1 MQLQPTCR
9 SERAG
14 LPTER
19 GSVLVIV
26 MLIAFGLIG
35 IALYFANSMS
45 LELRASDNRASNLSA
60 DQAVEGAARYVG
72 YILTQYATN
81 GAVPDLT
88 QYQAEAVPVGNATAP
103 EENAHFWIIGRDPSL
118 TPSAT
123 QPYFS
128 LIDEG
133 SKLNLNQA
141 NTNALAYL
149 PNLSLDFA
157 NAIVSWRSTN
167 SSGAALSYSQLGYQS
182 KQAPFESVDELRLIY
197 GATVDLLAG
206 DDINRNGVLDP
217 NESSTGGN
225 GTVTPGLIEYVT
237 VYTREPN
244 FHADGTAL
252 TNAVSNRNGL
262 RALLNSALGT
272 SRAGQ
277 IWANLGYAGGGPGG
291 GGNPTPANNLLDF
304 YLRSG
309 MTSGEL
315 GQIIN
320 GITFS
325 TAPYARGRVN
335 INTAGPAVLTALF
348 MGVGVDQGTASG
360 AAQQLV
366 AYREQNPNNL
376 ASIGWLSDSLGT
388 NSPVVSALR
397 RGDYITT
404 RSFQFTAD
412 IAATGP
418 FGRGYRRV
426 KFVFDVSEGTPKIIY
441 RQDLSR
447 LGWALGTKTR
457 DSWVTQNTR

>member
-1 MQLQPTCR
+1 
-9 SERAG
+9 
-14 LPTER
+14 
-19 GSVLVIV
+19 

-60 DQAVEGAARYVG
+60 DQTVEGAARYVG
-72 YILTQYATN
+72 YILAQYATN
-81 GAVPDLT
+81 GAVPGLT
-88 QYQAEAVPVGNATAP
+88 EYQAEAVPVGNATAP

-123 QPYFS
+123 RPYFS

-149 PNLSLDFA
+149 PNMSLDFA
-157 NAIVSWRSTN
+157 NAIVNWRSTN
-167 SSGAALSYSQLGYQS
+167 GSGAALTYSQLGYQS
-182 KQAPFESVDELRLIY
+182 KQAPFESVDEVRLVY

-225 GTVTPGLIEYVT
+225 GTVTPGLFEYVT
-237 VYTREPN
+237 VYSREPN

-252 TNAVSNRNGL
+252 TNAVSNTNGL
-262 RALLNSALGT
+262 HALLQSTLGT
-272 SRAGQ
+272 ARAGQ
-277 IWANLGYAGGGPGG
+277 IWNNVGYGATNRS
-291 GGNPTPANNLLDF
+291 NPNNLTDF
-304 YLRSG
+304 YVQSR

-325 TAPYARGRVN
+325 TTAYTRGRVN
-335 INTAGPAVLTALF
+335 INTASGAVLAALF
-348 MGVGVDQGTASG
+348 MGIGVDQGTASG

-366 AYREQNPNNL
+366 TYREQNPNNL
-376 ASIGWLSDSLGT
+376 ASIGWLVDSLGT
-388 NSPVVSALR
+388 NNAVVGALR

-426 KFVFDVSEGTPKIIY
+426 KFIFDVSEGTPKVIY
-441 RQDLSR
+441 RQDLGR
-447 LGWALGTKTR
+447 LGWALGAKTR
-457 DSWVTQNTR
+457 ETWVTQNTR